1 GGRGGRRRR
10 RGGGRRGLA
19 VAGGLLV
26 GAGVAEDRVEQAD
39 HVHRVAAGVDRHVDG
54 QLGVVAGTDAGRA
67 LGVPVGGGAAAGAVP
82 LVAARAVPV
91 VAGSA
96 GTVAGVAA
104 GAVAGAAVAGVVV
117 TGVVVAAGGAR
128 GAAVRLAVVLVLRH
142 VRALVAERRVEGG
155 DHVDR
160 VAADVDRDVHRGLD
174 VVAGHDARR
183 ALRGAFRLRVGE
195 GGAAAQGQ
203 NARRG
208 CRRDHSLAQGLS
220 QCL

>member
-1 GGRGGRRRR
+1 
-10 RGGGRRGLA
+10 
-19 VAGGLLV
+19 
-26 GAGVAEDRVEQAD
+26 
-39 HVHRVAAGVDRHVDG
+39 
-54 QLGVVAGTDAGRA
+54 
-67 LGVPVGGGAAAGAVP
+67 VPVM
-82 LVAARAVPV
+82 
-91 VAGSA
+91 AGSA

-220 QCL
+220 QCLVFLLEEWWRSGTADPGTLSVPRAGRDARP

>member
-1 GGRGGRRRR
+1 
-10 RGGGRRGLA
+10 
-19 VAGGLLV
+19 
-26 GAGVAEDRVEQAD
+26 
-39 HVHRVAAGVDRHVDG
+39 GVDRQVDG
-54 QLGVVAGTDAGRA
+54 QLGVVAGADAGRA

-128 GAAVRLAVVLVLRH
+128 GAAVRLAVVRLAVVRLAVVLVLRH
-142 VRALVAERRVEGG
+142 VRALVAERRVESG

-220 QCL
+220 QCLVFLLEEWWRSGTADPGTLSVPRAGRDARP